1 MQENRPRHFVF
12 YFLFLNLLK
21 TIHLFRFFYLRV
33 HSVSFLCLNSVCKE
47 GGGGVGRK
55 KKKEKQLWNTYGCV
69 SERPLASSEGVGG
82 GSGVSGLGGGGEAGE
97 GAGLVQCTK
106 PFQGHLCCYTFK
118 NEYRK
123 RKKKKQ
129 TSGTW
134 RKNSQFLFS

>member
-1 MQENRPRHFVF
+1 MVVEW
-12 YFLFLNLLK
+12 
-21 TIHLFRFFYLRV
+21 
-33 HSVSFLCLNSVCKE
+33 
-47 GGGGVGRK
+47 GGK

-69 SERPLASSEGVGG
+69 SERPLASSEGVG

-123 RKKKKQ
+123 RKKKKNKWHLAKKQ
-129 TSGTW
+129 SILVLVIFIV
-134 RKNSQFLFS
+134 RFPLLFFLAL